1 MTTMLKAAVV
11 RALIFVISL
20 AAWTSLCPSAAWAV
34 NAFQESAGQVVIDAE
49 HYDSKVPRNSQDWVL
64 KIATTGYAGSGYL
77 EALPNT
83 GISYNTGYVTS
94 SPELVYNVQFAT
106 TGTYYVWVRGI
117 GATGSDDSLHAGLD
131 GTGPASADRISGIGT
146 TWNWKRDT
154 MDAAP
159 ATLVIAS
166 PGLHT
171 IYLWMREDG
180 LKVDKILLRTS
191 TSSTAP
197 SGTGP
202 AESPRITLDTT
213 PPVISG
219 LSTTGITSSGATITW
234 TTNETSTSQANYG
247 PTTAYGQTTALNST
261 LVTSHSVALSG
272 LTASTLYHYRVR
284 SKDVAGNE
292 AVGTDAAFTTALPL
306 DTTPPTGS
314 VTINGG
320 AVATNNRSV
329 TLTLSAT
336 DNSGTV
342 TQMQCSNDGA
352 TFAAAQPYATSA
364 QWTLTTGD
372 GQKTVYVK
380 FKDAAGNWSTPPST
394 ATITLDTTPPQMAI
408 TSPLD
413 GAVITAPNP

>member
-1 MTTMLKAAVV
+1 MAHRMHARLAAHL
-11 RALIFVISL
+11 ALIILSVSCNSLLPSL
-20 AAWTSLCPSAAWAV
+20 AWAAT
-34 NAFQESAGQVVIDAE
+34 AFQESSGQVVIDAE
-49 HYDSKVPRNSQDWVL
+49 HYNSKVPRNGQDWVL
-64 KIATTGYAGSGYL
+64 KTTTTGYAGSGYL

-171 IYLWMREDG
+171 IHLWMREDG
-180 LKVDKILLRTS
+180 LKVDKVLLRTS
-191 TSSTAP
+191 SSSTAP

-202 AESPRITLDTT
+202 AESPRVTVG
-213 PPVISG
+213 PP
-219 LSTTGITSSGATITW
+219 
-234 TTNETSTSQANYG
+234 
-247 PTTAYGQTTALNST
+247 P
-261 LVTSHSVALSG
+261 
-272 LTASTLYHYRVR
+272 
-284 SKDVAGNE
+284 
-292 AVGTDAAFTTALPL
+292 

-320 AVATNNRSV
+320 SAATNNTAV
-329 TLTLSAT
+329 TLSLSAT

-342 TQMQCSNDGA
+342 TQMQCSSDGT
-352 TFAAAQPYATSA
+352 TFTPAEPYKTSTS
-364 QWTLTTGD
+364 WTLPAGD

-380 FKDAAGNWSTPPST
+380 FGDAAGNWSSPVSD
-394 ATITLDTTPPQMAI
+394 AINLDTTPPQIAI
-408 TSPLD
+408 TSPSD
-413 GAVITAPNP
+413 GAVIPAPTP